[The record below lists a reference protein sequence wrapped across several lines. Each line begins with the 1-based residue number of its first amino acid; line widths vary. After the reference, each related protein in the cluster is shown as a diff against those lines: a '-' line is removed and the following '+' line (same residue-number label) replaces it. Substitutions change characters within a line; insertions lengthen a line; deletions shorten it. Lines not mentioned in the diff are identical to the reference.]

1 MNGGKVL
8 KQWQGA
14 NAGEG
19 RIKNR
24 WKVVKNYAEKIQFKV
39 TTPQLYYSA
48 YIDTYICMC
57 MCVYVCMYV
66 YIVYIYMYVY
76 IFNIYNINI

>member
-1 MNGGKVL
+1 MNRGKVL

-14 NAGEG
+14 NAREG

-24 WKVVKNYAEKIQFKV
+24 WKVVKNYAEKIQFEV

-48 YIDTYICMC
+48 
-57 MCVYVCMYV
+57 
-66 YIVYIYMYVY
+66 
-76 IFNIYNINI
+76 

>member
-14 NAGEG
+14 NAREG

-24 WKVVKNYAEKIQFKV
+24 WKVVKNYVEKIQFEV
-39 TTPQLYYSA
+39 TTPQLYYGA
-48 YIDTYICMC
+48 YIHTYICMC
-57 MCVYVCMYV
+57 VYLCMYV
-66 YIVYIYMYVY
+66 YIVYIYICMFIYLIY
-76 IFNIYNINI
+76 IT